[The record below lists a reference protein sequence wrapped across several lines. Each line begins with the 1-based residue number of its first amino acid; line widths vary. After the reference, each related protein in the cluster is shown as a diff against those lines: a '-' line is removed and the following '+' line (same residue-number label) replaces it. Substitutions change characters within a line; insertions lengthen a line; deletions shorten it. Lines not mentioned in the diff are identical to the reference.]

1 MKQKKLMDVPDSIFE
16 ALGFALP
23 KSRQEEYQ
31 KGNSITDYVGS
42 GRIVSLKKENTYQKA
57 YPAMNGI
64 GLLNLNYPSM
74 PDNHY
79 EQVSYVLQVIGRYI
93 KNTLMSLQKGD
104 IPGTDTESGALTFM
118 QEILEPFKEELQIS
132 RVEQSSEP
140 AAKIACMTFR
150 LPSCYQICL
159 TCMDGE
165 IVYGAVGMKRKR
177 KDGYYFI
184 RGEQF
189 QKAHTIDLTM
199 FLSMAFLIGGI
210 HQIKKSINLPLVQ
223 NVFEEYLSEAD
234 KVTPREDHNSLAERI
249 RQEVPLSIKEFFR
262 TYESNGREYFCLN
275 AQSQLISDA
284 VQILCKVLEIYR
296 DISYENRH
304 RSEIARSIATAYI
317 TKKNIPR
324 SVHSAM
330 ENTGFMDYF
339 KFVEFDEEV
348 DLASVRTIEK
358 EFEILNHAYFAGKP
372 FKEVTL
378 RFRKLGKHRASGLY
392 YPTLHTLCVDIRCP
406 SSFIHE
412 YFHMIDDQLGDLSLE
427 VAFNQ
432 ITALYRE
439 EFLRQM
445 EQLDDTVKNTL
456 NGKSKYNIQYFFRR
470 AEIFARCGEIYF
482 TRILKVESSL
492 IAPDLAYAYPKSE
505 ELDHEIKNYYEAL
518 LNKRLPNYGL
528 KEAV

>member
-1 MKQKKLMDVPDSIFE
+1 MKQRKFVDVPDSIFE

-23 KSRQEEYQ
+23 KSRPEEYQ
-31 KGNSITDYVGS
+31 RGNSITDYVGS
-42 GRIVSLKKENTYQKA
+42 GRIVSLKKENTYQKT

-64 GLLNLNYPSM
+64 GLLNLNYPGM

-79 EQVSYVLQVIGRYI
+79 EQASYVLQVIGRYI
-93 KNTLMSLQKGD
+93 KNTLMSLQKGG

-118 QEILEPFKEELQIS
+118 QEILEPFKKELQIS
-132 RVEQSSEP
+132 RVEQTSDP

-150 LPSCYQICL
+150 LPSCYRICL
-159 TCMDGE
+159 TCMNGE

-189 QKAHTIDLTM
+189 QKAHTIDLTK
-199 FLSMAFLIGGI
+199 FLSMAFLFAGI

-223 NVFEEYLSEAD
+223 NVYEEYLNETGKGVSGED
-234 KVTPREDHNSLAERI
+234 KHRLAESI
-249 RQEVPLSIKEFFR
+249 QQELPLSIKEFFR
-262 TYESNGREYFCLN
+262 TYESNGKECFCLN
-275 AQSQLISDA
+275 WQSQLISDA
-284 VQILCKVLEIYR
+284 VHIFCKVLEIYR
-296 DISYENRH
+296 DISYESRH

-348 DLASVRTIEK
+348 DLTSVRTIEK
-358 EFEILNHAYFAGKP
+358 EFEVLNHAYFAGKP

-378 RFRKLGKHRASGLY
+378 RFRKLGKHKASGLY

-427 VAFNQ
+427 VAFNR

-505 ELDHEIKNYYEAL
+505 ELDNEIKNYYEAL
-518 LNKRLPNYGL
+518 LNKRLPSYGM

>member
-1 MKQKKLMDVPDSIFE
+1 MKQRKLVDVPDSIFE

-23 KSRQEEYQ
+23 KSRLEEYQ
-31 KGNSITDYVGS
+31 RGNSITDYVGS
-42 GRIVSLKKENTYQKA
+42 GRIVSLKRENTYQKA
-57 YPAMNGI
+57 YPVMNSI
-64 GLLNLNYPSM
+64 GLLNLNYPGM

-79 EQVSYVLQVIGRYI
+79 EQASYVLQVIGRHV

-104 IPGTDTESGALTFM
+104 IPGANTESDALTFM
-118 QEILEPFKEELQIS
+118 QGILEPFKEELQIS
-132 RVEQSSEP
+132 CVEQSSEP
-140 AAKIACMTFR
+140 AARVACLTFR
-150 LPSCYQICL
+150 LPSCYRICL
-159 TCMDGE
+159 TCMDSE

-184 RGEQF
+184 RGERF
-189 QKAHTIDLTM
+189 QTAHTINLTR
-199 FLSMAFLIGGI
+199 FLSMAFLFTGI
-210 HQIKKSINLPLVQ
+210 HQIKKTINLPLVQ
-223 NVFEEYLSEAD
+223 NIFEEYLNEAD
-234 KVTPREDHNSLAERI
+234 KGTLGEDHNRLAESI
-249 RQEVPLSIKEFFR
+249 RQEKPLSIKEFFR
-262 TYESNGREYFCLN
+262 TYESNGRECFCLN
-275 AQSQLISDA
+275 YQSQLISDA
-284 VQILCKVLEIYR
+284 VHIFCKVLEIYR
-296 DISYENRH
+296 DISYERRH

-348 DLASVRTIEK
+348 DLTSVRTIER
-358 EFEILNHAYFAGKP
+358 EFEVLNHAYFAGKP
-372 FKEVTL
+372 FKDVTL
-378 RFRKLGKHRASGLY
+378 RFRKLGKHKASGLY

-427 VAFNQ
+427 VAFNR

-439 EFLRQM
+439 EFLWQM
-445 EQLDDTVKNTL
+445 EQLDDTIKNTL

-492 IAPDLAYAYPKSE
+492 IAPDLAHAYPKSE
-505 ELDHEIKNYYEAL
+505 ELDKEIKDYYEAL
-518 LNKRLPNYGL
+518 LNKRLPFYGL